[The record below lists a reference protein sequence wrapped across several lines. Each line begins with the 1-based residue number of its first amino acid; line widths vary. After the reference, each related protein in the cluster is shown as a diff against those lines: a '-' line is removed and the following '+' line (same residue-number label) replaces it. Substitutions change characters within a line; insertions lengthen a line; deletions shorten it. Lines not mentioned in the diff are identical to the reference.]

1 LAETLVSALRVGG
14 ASPIKEVRLITS
26 DGGRF
31 EVSIDDV
38 LVFSKLASRRHP
50 NADEIIAM
58 ARQRLDP

>member
-1 LAETLVSALRVGG
+1 MSALRVAGT
-14 ASPIKEVRLITS
+14 SPIKEVRLITS

-50 NADEIIAM
+50 QLDEIVALV
-58 ARQRLDP
+58 RQRLGP